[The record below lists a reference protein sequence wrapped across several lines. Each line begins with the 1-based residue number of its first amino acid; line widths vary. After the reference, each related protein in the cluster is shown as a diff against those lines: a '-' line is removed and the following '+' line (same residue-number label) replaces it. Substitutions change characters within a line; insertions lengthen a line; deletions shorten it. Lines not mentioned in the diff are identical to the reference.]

1 MSRRID
7 FILKLNFNTTL
18 KLTIVRKL
26 KIFFALLSLNAFFS
40 CKTNEGNVDQRAS
53 SKLMEIDVKGLSK
66 AYLAEEISVKEV
78 LQFYVDRT
86 NTIDKQGPEL
96 NSIIAL
102 HPNIWGRAEELDAE
116 LAAGKWRGP
125 LHGIPVLIKDNI
137 DVSGMPTTAGSRAM
151 KDSYP
156 EQSSFLITKLEE
168 AGALIMGKTNLSE
181 WANFRGL
188 NSSSGWSGVGGQTKN
203 PYVLNRTPCG
213 SSSGSGVAIAAN
225 LAVLA
230 VGTETNGSIVC
241 PCSVNG
247 IVGIKPTVGL
257 VSRQGIIPI
266 SETQDTAG
274 PMTRTLADAV
284 YMLEAMKGRDNRDSK
299 TLNDLAEQDLTE
311 HLKKGGLKGKRIG
324 VYYAREGRYFQMD
337 SLFQSALQTMKS
349 LGAELIDID
358 EITSSKTSSFSFQV
372 MIHEYKDGLEA
383 YFKSNPNGVESLEA
397 LIAFNEKD
405 TIETKFYG
413 QQYLEMAQ
421 ESGGKNAE
429 TYKKALD
436 SLNYYSKSDGLDKVL
451 KAYNLDAIV
460 SPTRS
465 PAWVIDRVSGDSGG
479 YGISSSS
486 YAAWSG
492 YPSITVPMGAIHGL
506 PVGISFFS
514 EAWTEANLIEIAYDY
529 EQSSLKRKPPVFI
542 GNLEF

>member
-1 MSRRID
+1 M
-7 FILKLNFNTTL
+7 
-18 KLTIVRKL
+18 RKL
-26 KIFFALLSLNAFFS
+26 KIFFVLLGLSGFLS
-40 CKTNEGNVDQRAS
+40 CETNQIAS
-53 SKLMEIDVKGLSK
+53 SKLMEIDVEGLSK
-66 AYLAEEISVKEV
+66 AYLAKELTVKEV
-78 LQFYVDRT
+78 LQFYVDRM
-86 NTIDKQGPEL
+86 NSVDKQGPEL

-102 HPNIWGRAEELDAE
+102 HPNIWNRAEELDAE

-137 DVSGMPTTAGSRAM
+137 DIAGMPTTAGSRAM
-151 KDSYP
+151 KNAYP
-156 EQSSFLITKLEE
+156 EQSSFLITQLEE

-181 WANFRGL
+181 WANFRGR

-274 PMTRTLADAV
+274 PMTRTVADAV
-284 YMLEAMKGRDNRDSK
+284 YMLEAMKGKDKRDSK
-299 TLNDLAEQDLTE
+299 TLNSPAEQDLTA

-324 VYYAREGRYFQMD
+324 VYFARQGRYMQMD
-337 SLFQSALQTMKS
+337 SLFQSALETLKS
-349 LGAELIDID
+349 LGAELVDID

-383 YFKSNPNGVESLEA
+383 YFNSNPNGVESLEA

-405 TIETKFYG
+405 SVETTFYG

-429 TYKKALD
+429 TYKTALD
-436 SLNYYSKSDGLDKVL
+436 SLNHYSKTEGLDKVM
-451 KAYNLDAIV
+451 KAHNLDAIV

-486 YAAWSG
+486 FAAWSG

-506 PVGISFFS
+506 PVGLSFFS
-514 EAWTEANLIEIAYDY
+514 EAWSEPKLIEIAYDY
-529 EQSSLKRKPPVFI
+529 EQSSFKREPPKFI
-542 GNLEF
+542 ENLEY